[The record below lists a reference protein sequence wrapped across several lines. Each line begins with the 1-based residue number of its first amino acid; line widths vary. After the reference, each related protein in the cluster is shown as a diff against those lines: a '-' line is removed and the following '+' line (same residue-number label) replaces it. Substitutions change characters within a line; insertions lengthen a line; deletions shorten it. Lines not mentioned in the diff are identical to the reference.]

1 MQWYLEV
8 LRKYALFEG
17 RAHRTEFWMFILVNL
32 IISIV
37 LGVIDAIIGTYGT
50 GGGLLQGIYGL
61 AVLIPSL
68 AVGAR
73 RLHDIDKSGWWLLL
87 GLIPIVGIIIL
98 IIWFAKEGDPGSNQ
112 HGPNPWGVAQPQAA

>member
-8 LRKYALFEG
+8 LKKDAVFEG
-17 RAHRTEFWMFILVNL
+17 RAHRTEFWMFVLVSL
-32 IISIV
+32 IVSII
-37 LGVIDAIIGTYGT
+37 LGVIDGLIGSYGSA
-50 GGGLLQGIYGL
+50 GGLLQGLYSL

-73 RLHDIDKSGWWLLL
+73 RLHDIDRSGWWLLL

-98 IIWFAKEGDPGSNQ
+98 IVWFATEGKPGTNTY
-112 HGPNPWGVAQPQAA
+112 GPNPWGVPQPA